1 MAVIKEI
8 CDRVAVMENGKIVEE
23 GDVYD
28 VFANPKQ
35 PITKKFMSSTSSLGK
50 LEKLEEKHSNIVEVK
65 EGQTLVELQFGK
77 DAVGDALIS
86 KVSRDFSVDVSIVLA
101 NVETLHDS
109 QFGRIIAIISG
120 DNTSVLN
127 AISYLEQAN
136 VKVNIL
142 KKGDNK

>member
-1 MAVIKEI
+1 MNGSYKRNLWS
-8 CDRVAVMENGKIVEE
+8 CSSNGNGKIVEE

-77 DAVGDALIS
+77 MLLVM
-86 KVSRDFSVDVSIVLA
+86 
-101 NVETLHDS
+101 H
-109 QFGRIIAIISG
+109 
-120 DNTSVLN
+120 
-127 AISYLEQAN
+127 
-136 VKVNIL
+136 
-142 KKGDNK
+142 